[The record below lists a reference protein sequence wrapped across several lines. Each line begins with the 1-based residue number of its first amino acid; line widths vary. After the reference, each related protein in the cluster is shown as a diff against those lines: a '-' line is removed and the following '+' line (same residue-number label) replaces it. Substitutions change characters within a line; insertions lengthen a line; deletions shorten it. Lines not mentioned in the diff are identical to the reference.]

1 MSVQQPG
8 PSAQPRLYSKV
19 LDDLRE
25 EAVSAAKSSGEAVIS
40 LAWLWPIRGVIYT
53 IMHPQIIFSVRGALM
68 KSLSSSAILFAV
80 LAFFTYVPQA
90 AFLTLFTGP
99 FGPILALFILG
110 AESIFLL
117 TFFAKPL
124 FLEPAL
130 QHVFDATLIENG
142 QRQLVKDGKT
152 KYAAAADRGTV
163 LLRPLQ
169 ALSRDGIVGYLL
181 TLPLNAIPA
190 LGTVAFLFINGYR
203 AGPGWHARYFQ
214 LKGFDAA
221 HRKGFVAA
229 RRPEYTAFGV
239 AGFLFTF
246 VPIVGLIFTFTNT
259 VGAALWAAKLEARAN
274 IIEPEGAKSE
284 TAKDK

>member
-1 MSVQQPG
+1 
-8 PSAQPRLYSKV
+8 
-19 LDDLRE
+19 
-25 EAVSAAKSSGEAVIS
+25 
-40 LAWLWPIRGVIYT
+40 
-53 IMHPQIIFSVRGALM
+53 M

-90 AFLTLFTGP
+90 AILSLFTGP
-99 FGPILALFILG
+99 FGPILALFLLG

-152 KYAAAADRGTV
+152 KYSVAADRGAV

-169 ALSRDGIVGYLL
+169 ALSRDGVVRYLL

-190 LGTVAFLFINGYR
+190 LGTVAFLFINGHR

-214 LKGFDAA
+214 LKGFDSA

-229 RRPEYTAFGV
+229 HRPEYTA
-239 AGFLFTF
+239 
-246 VPIVGLIFTFTNT
+246 
-259 VGAALWAAKLEARAN
+259 
-274 IIEPEGAKSE
+274 
-284 TAKDK
+284 